1 MAIAAYDAVDP
12 LPVARDD
19 PENVHGPRATRVSRA
34 ARRRREA
41 EVNQEDSFE
50 LGVRCGG
57 SSFTLREASRTRG
70 GWEWAGSGRLTARTW
85 RHLAVTWD
93 GNMVGHYV
101 DGVERDSHAQRGT
114 IDGISTG
121 LGLGCRDIRS
131 NGGHANAYEFL
142 IGTIDEVAIYSRA
155 LSSTELRAYVE
166 ATR

>member
-1 MAIAAYDAVDP
+1 M
-12 LPVARDD
+12 
-19 PENVHGPRATRVSRA
+19 GM
-34 ARRRREA
+34 
-41 EVNQEDSFE
+41 
-50 LGVRCGG
+50 G
-57 SSFTLREASRTRG
+57 
-70 GWEWAGSGRLTARTW
+70 AGSARLTARTW
-85 RHLAVTWD
+85 QHLAVTWD

-155 LSSTELRAYVE
+155 LSSTELRHTSRPRADSRRL
-166 ATR
+166 ASPRSTDPPGSMAHSRRSTTRGSRRYTPCLTLVRLDA